1 MDYVVLLK
9 QVPDL
14 AEELEIDDSGVD
26 LAREWMS
33 FVTSEWDEYA
43 LEEAL
48 QLKESGGGTVTC
60 LALGVEAGDVDEMLA
75 TCLARGADRVVK
87 VGSFKRQPDSHTAA
101 AAYAVALDGI
111 AHDLVL
117 TGVQAVDDLDGQVGP
132 LLATRRRLPHVSVV
146 THIAVGDGDGG
157 RTVTVHQEYAGG
169 VVGEFEVDLP
179 AVLGVQTSREAPRYA
194 PVSRV
199 RQLMK
204 TATIETVDAGADG
217 EAGGGLVVEAMSVP
231 ESGGSAEMIAGSPAA
246 IADRIAAILAER
258 GFGAGVGR

>member
-14 AEELEIDDSGVD
+14 AEELEIDDAGTG
-26 LAREWMS
+26 LNREWMS
-33 FVTSEWDEYA
+33 LVASEWDEYA

-48 QLKESGGGTVTC
+48 QLREASGGTITC
-60 LALGVEAGDVDEMLA
+60 LALGVAAGDVDELLA

-87 VGSFKRQPDSHTAA
+87 VGSFEQAADSHTAA
-101 AAYAVALDGI
+101 VAFAAALDSI
-111 AHDLVL
+111 PHDLVL
-117 TGVQAVDDLDGQVGP
+117 TGVQAIDDLDGQVGP
-132 LLATRRRLPHVSVV
+132 LLATRRNLPHVSVV
-146 THIAVGDGDGG
+146 THIAVGADA

-199 RQLMK
+199 RQMMK
-204 TATIETVDAGADG
+204 TATIDSVDG
-217 EAGGGLVVEAMSVP
+217 AGGSDGGGYSGLVIEAMSVP
-231 ESGGSAEMIAGSPAA
+231 QVGGSAEMITGSPEA

-258 GFGAGVGR
+258 GISAGAAQ

>member
-33 FVTSEWDEYA
+33 FVPSEWDEYA

-48 QLKESGGGTVTC
+48 QLKEGGGGTVTC
-60 LALGVEAGDVDEMLA
+60 LALGVDAGDVDELLA
-75 TCLARGADRVVK
+75 TCLARGADRAVK
-87 VGSFKRQPDSHTAA
+87 VGSFERQPDSHSAA
-101 AAYAVALDGI
+101 AAFAAALDGV

-132 LLATRRRLPHVSVV
+132 LLATRRGLPHVSVV
-146 THIAVGDGDGG
+146 THIAVGGDGK
-157 RTVTVHQEYAGG
+157 TVTVHQEYAGG

-179 AVLGVQTSREAPRYA
+179 AVLGVQTAREAPRYA

-204 TATIETVDAGADG
+204 TATIETAEAGAGGD
-217 EAGGGLVVEAMSVP
+217 AGGGLVVEAMSVP
-231 ESGGSAEMIAGSPAA
+231 ESGGSAEMLTGSPAA
-246 IADRIAAILAER
+246 IAERIAAILAER
-258 GFGAGVGR
+258 GIGVGAGR

>member
-14 AEELEIDDSGVD
+14 AEELEIDDSGLD

-33 FVTSEWDEYA
+33 FVASEWDEYA

-48 QLKESGGGTVTC
+48 QLKEAGGGTVTC
-60 LALGVEAGDVDEMLA
+60 LALGVEAGDVDELLA

-87 VGSFKRQPDSHTAA
+87 VGSYERQPDSHTAA
-101 AAYAVALDGI
+101 AAFASALDGV

-117 TGVQAVDDLDGQVGP
+117 TGVQAIDDLDGQVGP
-132 LLATRRRLPHVSVV
+132 LLATRRGMPHVSVV
-146 THIAVGDGDGG
+146 THIAIGG
-157 RTVTVHQEYAGG
+157 AGTTVTVHQEYAGG

-179 AVLGVQTSREAPRYA
+179 AVLGVQTSRVTPRYA

-204 TATIETVDAGADG
+204 TATIETVDGGADG
-217 EAGGGLVVEAMSVP
+217 QAGSGLVMEAMAVP
-231 ESGGSAEMIAGSPAA
+231 ESGGSAEMIVGNPAA
-246 IADRIAAILAER
+246 IAERIATILAER
-258 GFGAGVGR
+258 GIGQGVGR